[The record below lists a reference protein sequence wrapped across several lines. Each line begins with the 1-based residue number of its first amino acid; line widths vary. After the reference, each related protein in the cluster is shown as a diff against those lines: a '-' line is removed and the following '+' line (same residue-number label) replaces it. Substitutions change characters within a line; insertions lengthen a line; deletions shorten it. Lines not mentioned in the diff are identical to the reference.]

1 MALTADELGELYDR
15 YAEAILAFLVRR
27 TWDPEV
33 AVDILAETFAL
44 ALEGRHRFRGRDRD
58 AAGAWLYGIAR
69 HLLADHFRREGAQR
83 RALARLGIERRP
95 LTDVEYE
102 RIEELAGSRELR
114 DRVAEELDALPVD
127 QREAV
132 RLRVV
137 EEQGYQHA
145 RANARHQSGHR
156 PRTRQPR
163 AAGAARR
170 HRRGNRRAPARS
182 QEEHRPC
189 LTAPTDSSIWRSCR
203 SCATT

>member
-1 MALTADELGELYDR
+1 MSLSADEVAELYDR

-33 AVDILAETFAL
+33 AVDILAETFATG
-44 ALEGRHRFRGRDRD
+44 LEGRQLFRGGDRD
-58 AAGAWLYGIAR
+58 AGGAWLYGIAR
-69 HLLADHFRREGAQR
+69 HQLADYFRRDGAQR

-132 RLRVV
+132 QLRVV
-137 EEQGYQHA
+137 EERGYQTLARTLGISQDTA
-145 RANARHQSGHR
+145 RARVSRGLQAL
-156 PRTRQPR
+156 R
-163 AAGAARR
+163 AAIDVTTAEGPADLERSSD
-170 HRRGNRRAPARS
+170 RA
-182 QEEHRPC
+182 
-189 LTAPTDSSIWRSCR
+189 
-203 SCATT
+203 

>member
-1 MALTADELGELYDR
+1 MALTADELAELYDR
-15 YAEAILAFLVRR
+15 YAEAILAFVVRR

-33 AVDILAETFAL
+33 AVDILADTFAV
-44 ALEGRHRFRGRDRD
+44 ALESRQRFRGCEPD

-69 HLLADHFRREGAQR
+69 HRLADHYRRDGAQR

-114 DRVAEELDALPVD
+114 DRVAEELDALPID

-137 EEQGYQHA
+137 EEQGYKTLARTLDISQDTA
-145 RANARHQSGHR
+145 RARVSRGLQAL
-156 PRTRQPR
+156 R
-163 AAGAARR
+163 ATIDAA
-170 HRRGNRRAPARS
+170 AAAKPLDLQRS
-182 QEEHRPC
+182 
-189 LTAPTDSSIWRSCR
+189 TDH
-203 SCATT
+203 A

>member
-1 MALTADELGELYDR
+1 MALSVDELAELYDR

-33 AVDILAETFAL
+33 AVDILAETFAV
-44 ALEGRHRFRGRDRD
+44 ALEGRHRFRGRDRE

-69 HLLADHFRREGAQR
+69 HQLADHFRREGAQR

-114 DRVAEELDALPVD
+114 DHVAEELDALPVD

-137 EEQGYQHA
+137 EEQRYETLARTLEISQDTA
-145 RANARHQSGHR
+145 RARVSRGLQAL
-156 PRTRQPR
+156 R
-163 AAGAARR
+163 ATLDAATA
-170 HRRGNRRAPARS
+170 NSPLDLERS
-182 QEEHRPC
+182 
-189 LTAPTDSSIWRSCR
+189 TDH
-203 SCATT
+203 A